1 MHLHPDSRRGLIDT
15 APLLLTIVPLAASF
29 GALGI
34 AQGESPWLLILCSVA
49 VFAGSA
55 QLLALGML
63 AAGAPLWLILLATLV
78 INSRHLF
85 YAFSLTAHVQQYPV
99 YQRALMAFV
108 LNDESYA
115 VVSRQPPGHGFLNY
129 YLASGFMA
137 WASWCGGT
145 GLGILIALL
154 FAGQLPTALLGQLDI
169 IMVLTFIS
177 LMAPRLQH
185 RSHWLCAITA
195 TVSISLCWHW
205 PLGSGLLFS
214 ALLAIGIA
222 LLAEGTE
229 PALKHEKEVCE

>member
-1 MHLHPDSRRGLIDT
+1 MHLPPDSRRGLIDT

-34 AQGESPWLLILCSVA
+34 AQGESPWFLILCSVT

-63 AAGAPLWLILLATLV
+63 AAAAPLWLILLASLV

-85 YAFSLTAHVQQYPV
+85 YAFSLTAHVQQYPG
-99 YQRALMAFV
+99 YLRALMAFV

-115 VVSRQPPGHGFLNY
+115 VVSQRASGDGFVAY
-129 YLASGFMA
+129 YLASGFAA

-145 GLGILIALL
+145 GLGIVMAQLL
-154 FAGQLPTALLGQLDI
+154 AGQLSTELLTQLDI

-177 LMAPRLQH
+177 LVAPMLQ
-185 RSHWLCAITA
+185 RYSHWLCAITA
-195 TVSISLCWHW
+195 AASISLSWHW

-214 ALLAIGIA
+214 ALLAIGVA
-222 LLAEGTE
+222 VLTEGSQ
-229 PALKHEKEVCE
+229 PAQQHDEEVYE